1 MFLTVGSYTLAGAS
15 FPVLQVKHSN
25 AFCKGIYENLASL
38 QLLGGSLHVNRV

>member
-1 MFLTVGSYTLAGAS
+1 MFVTLGSQSLAGAS

-38 QLLGGSLHVNRV
+38 GELGCWEAPST